1 MTKSDKRLYALERGI
16 LMTKISP
23 SVLSANFAALAADC
37 RAVLD
42 AGADMIHFD
51 VMDGHFVNN
60 ISFGLPV
67 LEGLRKALPE
77 AYFDV
82 HLMISDPLAY
92 VSEFA
97 AAGADCI
104 TFHVEADSDITA
116 TIAAIRAC
124 GCGAGLSM
132 KPSTPV
138 EALFP
143 YLDDLA
149 IVLVM
154 GVEPGHGGQSFQPA
168 ALEKLRKLRAECQR
182 RGIHPDLSVDGG
194 VKYATTAPQC
204 VEAGATVLVAGSA
217 VFCAEDIPEAV
228 RQFKSL

>member
-1 MTKSDKRLYALERGI
+1 MTTSDKRLYALERGI

-23 SVLSANFAALAADC
+23 SVLSANFAALGADC
-37 RAVLD
+37 RAVLE

-92 VSEFA
+92 VSAFA

-132 KPSTPV
+132 KPSTPA

-168 ALEKLRKLRAECQR
+168 ALEKLRRLRAECRR